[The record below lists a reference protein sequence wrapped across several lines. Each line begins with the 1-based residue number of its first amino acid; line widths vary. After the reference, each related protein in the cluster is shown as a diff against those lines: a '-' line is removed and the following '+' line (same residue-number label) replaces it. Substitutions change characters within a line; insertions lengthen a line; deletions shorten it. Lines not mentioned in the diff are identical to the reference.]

1 MKKRKAKKIIFFV
14 VVLLII
20 IFGVLFILN
29 FKNIFKLSH
38 KTTIRHAEVAGQFY
52 PASQAALTNVVT
64 TNLESAPAIKT
75 EGPIKIIIVP
85 HAGYDFS
92 AGVAAL
98 AYKPLAQEN
107 IKRVYIL
114 GRAHH
119 NYFSGLVAD
128 SHDFWETPL
137 GRVAVDT
144 EKIKEL
150 AAISPLIKIDSSL
163 HQPEHSLEV
172 QLPFLQTVLKTD
184 FKIVPLLFGSSD
196 DNDWQTMTKILAANL
211 TSGDLIVVSSDMS
224 HYPSYQTA
232 NQIDRQTLEYIENK
246 DLKNLSAYAQ
256 YVLSAP
262 DNEQTILCALEAV
275 KTAMALAQQLNLSP
289 QVLGY
294 KNSGDTLL
302 GDKKRVVGY
311 GAVIFTARDLGE
323 LNLSDQKVLLDIART
338 SVESYVKNK
347 KMPDFKIENERLN
360 ATQGAFVTL
369 KKSEE
374 LRGCIGQVI
383 STTPLWQ
390 VVRDMAIA
398 AATKDD
404 RFSPVTTNE
413 LNQLDYEISVLSV
426 PQLITDWREIKLGQD
441 GVIVSKGL
449 KSGIFLPQVANESG
463 WGLEKFLSEL
473 CVQKA
478 GLAADC
484 YKNDSQVLIKIF
496 QAQVFK

>member
-1 MKKRKAKKIIFFV
+1 M
-14 VVLLII
+14 
-20 IFGVLFILN
+20 
-29 FKNIFKLSH
+29 
-38 KTTIRHAEVAGQFY
+38 
-52 PASQAALTNVVT
+52 
-64 TNLESAPAIKT
+64 
-75 EGPIKIIIVP
+75 
-85 HAGYDFS
+85 
-92 AGVAAL
+92 
-98 AYKPLAQEN
+98 
-107 IKRVYIL
+107 
-114 GRAHH
+114 
-119 NYFSGLVAD
+119 
-128 SHDFWETPL
+128 
-137 GRVAVDT
+137 
-144 EKIKEL
+144 
-150 AAISPLIKIDSSL
+150 
-163 HQPEHSLEV
+163 

-294 KNSGDTLL
+294 KNSGDTLF

-347 KMPDFKIENERLN
+347 KIPDFKIENERLN

-449 KSGIFLPQVANESG
+449 K
-463 WGLEKFLSEL
+463 LS
-473 CVQKA
+473 
-478 GLAADC
+478 
-484 YKNDSQVLIKIF
+484 LIHI
-496 QAQVFK
+496 